1 VTHMAILVKVYAT
14 LRKYTDGEGTLH
26 LKEAETVKDVLE
38 KLGVPEKEVKNVI
51 VNGRRRGLDYLL
63 ADGDRVALFPPIA
76 GG

>member
-1 VTHMAILVKVYAT
+1 MAILVKVYAT

-38 KLGVPEKEVKNVI
+38 KLGIPENEVKNVI
-51 VNGRRRGLDYLL
+51 VNGRRRDLDHLL

>member
-1 VTHMAILVKVYAT
+1 MAILVKVYAT

-26 LKEAETVKDVLE
+26 LKDAETVKDILD
-38 KLGVPEKEVKNVI
+38 KIGIPEKEVKNII
-51 VNGRRRGLDYLL
+51 VNGRRRDLDHFL

>member
-1 VTHMAILVKVYAT
+1 MTHMAILVKVYAT
-14 LRKYTDGEGTLH
+14 LRKYTDDEGTIH
-26 LKEAETVKDVLE
+26 MTGAETVKDVLE

-51 VNGRRRGLDYLL
+51 VNGRRRGIDHRV

>member
-1 VTHMAILVKVYAT
+1 MAILVKVYAT